1 MVRCDD
7 IPGHRTGHT
16 EPRAR
21 LWRRSGVEP
30 LGQYEDGDTGM
41 KAFLLAGVAAAALV
55 LPGVALAG
63 DASGPCGRTV
73 NTGSAISGTPSAALR
88 TGGNST
94 TAALRTD
101 QNSTT
106 AALRT
111 DQNSTVAALRS
122 PENSTTAALRT
133 DQNSTVAALRSPENS
148 TTAALRTDQ
157 NSTVAALRSPENSTV
172 AALRTDENSTT
183 TKGDGAELRLATAL
197 EPCRE

>member
-148 TTAALRTDQ
+148 T
-157 NSTVAALRSPENSTV
+157 V

>member
-106 AALRT
+106 AALR
-111 DQNSTVAALRS
+111 S